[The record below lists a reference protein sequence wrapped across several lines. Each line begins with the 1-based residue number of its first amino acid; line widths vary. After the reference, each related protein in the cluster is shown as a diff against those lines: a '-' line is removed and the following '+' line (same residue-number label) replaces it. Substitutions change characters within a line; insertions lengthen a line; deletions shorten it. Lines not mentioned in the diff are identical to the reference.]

1 MGAVAN
7 DIILCRAATKPC
19 YRVLLTSMSIYM
31 HSQRLTHK
39 MPTEL
44 VQGSYPFEEIRTKFM
59 PHWMCE
65 IVVIMQLHENLM
77 CK

>member
-1 MGAVAN
+1 MGTVAN

-19 YRVLLTSMSIYM
+19 YRVLLTYMYIYM

-44 VQGSYPFEEIRTKFM
+44 VQRLYPFEEIRTRFM
-59 PHWMCE
+59 P
-65 IVVIMQLHENLM
+65 VTLNV
-77 CK
+77 